1 MTSKKKEKKK
11 KDTDLDRAKILE
23 SIQIQDPG
31 LKSILEPPTVS
42 FESPDLDTNSIAT
55 TNTENFDMMDS
66 FFKDV
71 QPGLSKF
78 LGNAAQIAGDSVSR
92 IAGSG
97 RAARINEDVSMKLDD
112 YVNIPANLSVAS
124 KQKAKEDKKRVRA
137 ETKKDLKQ
145 S

>member
-1 MTSKKKEKKK
+1 MYCIFCCRRRVQTVKKKEKKK

-78 LGNAAQIAGDSVSR
+78 LGLVLYNILKQIIFTFYG
-92 IAGSG
+92 
-97 RAARINEDVSMKLDD
+97 
-112 YVNIPANLSVAS
+112 AS
-124 KQKAKEDKKRVRA
+124 F
-137 ETKKDLKQ
+137 DLK
-145 S
+145 